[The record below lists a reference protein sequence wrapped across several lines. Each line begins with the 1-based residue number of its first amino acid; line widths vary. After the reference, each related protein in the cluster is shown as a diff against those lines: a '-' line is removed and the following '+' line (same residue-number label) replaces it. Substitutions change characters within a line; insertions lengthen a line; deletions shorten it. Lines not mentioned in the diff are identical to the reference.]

1 MRIEKSLCLILGCL
15 LEYLKSEIFIM
26 AGFSL
31 NFQMNFNQ
39 YARERDKAG
48 LRLIC
53 LEPLKEGE
61 CSRYLKEYFPDGR
74 TFQQEEKE
82 IYRYTAGNL
91 LMLREVAANIVKGG
105 GECLCDESQGAMP
118 VLQPA

>member
-1 MRIEKSLCLILGCL
+1 
-15 LEYLKSEIFIM
+15 
-26 AGFSL
+26 
-31 NFQMNFNQ
+31 MNFNQ

-61 CSRYLKEYFPDGR
+61 CSRYLKECFPDGL

-91 LMLREVAANIVKGG
+91 MMLREVAANIVKG
-105 GECLCDESQGAMP
+105 EENVYAMSPKGAMP